1 MKNMF
6 LKSLLI
12 GSLLSVNALAY
23 EASEVIVKF
32 VGYKSKAKTGVEGK
46 FDKVKLEIQKND
58 EFKAFLTSSKVIIDS
73 SSVNTKIKFRDK
85 NISSTL
91 FKSDN
96 LKEIKAMIKK
106 VNGDMKKGTLDV
118 EIIMNKV
125 SKTISMTYTNSNN
138 ILVAEGLIDVLDFAM
153 NNSYAAFAAKCKP
166 FHAGK
171 SWSDVTISFELP
183 YTK

>member
-1 MKNMF
+1 MKNIII
-6 LKSLLI
+6 KSLLI
-12 GSLLSVNALAY
+12 GSLLSVNTLAY
-23 EASEVIVKF
+23 EASSVKVKF
-32 VGYKSKAKTGVEGK
+32 VGYKSKAKTGVEGN
-46 FDKVKLEIQKND
+46 FDKVKLEIQKNND
-58 EFKAFLTSSKVIIDS
+58 FMAFLTSSKVIIDS

-85 NISSTL
+85 NINTTL
-91 FKSDN
+91 FKPDS
-96 LKEIKAMIKK
+96 LKEIIAMIKK

-125 SKTISMTYTNSNN
+125 SKTISMPYTNSNN
-138 ILVAEGLIDVLDFAM
+138 TLMAQGTIDVLDFAM

-171 SWSDVTISFELP
+171 SWSDVAISFELP

>member
-12 GSLLSVNALAY
+12 GSLLSVNALGY
-23 EASEVIVKF
+23 EASQVTVKF
-32 VGYKSKAKTGVEGK
+32 LGYKSKAKTGVEGH
-46 FDKVKLEIQKND
+46 FDKVKLQIQKND
-58 EFKAFLTSSKVIIDS
+58 DFKTFLTSAKVIIDS

-85 NISSTL
+85 NINATL
-91 FKSDN
+91 FKPDS
-96 LKEIKAMIKK
+96 LKEIIAVIKK
-106 VNGDMKKGTLDV
+106 VNGDMKKGALDV

-125 SKTISMTYTNSNN
+125 SKTISMPYTNSNN
-138 ILVAEGLIDVLDFAM
+138 TFMAKGTIDVLDFAM